1 MTTTSPFM
9 KTTIEAR
16 LALLTA
22 LQEICKGY
30 LAATTN
36 AERAALMLALDHTQK
51 ALIALE

>member
-1 MTTTSPFM
+1 MTTASPFM
-9 KTTIEAR
+9 KTATTAR

-36 AERAALMLALDHTQK
+36 ADRAALMLALDHTQK

>member
-9 KTTIEAR
+9 KTTIETR

-22 LQEICKGY
+22 LQEICKAY
-30 LAATTN
+30 INTTTN
-36 AERAALMLALDHTQK
+36 ADRAALMLALDHTQK